1 MIFLNPAILIGLLA
15 ASIPILIHLLN
26 LRQRRRVAFSSLMLL
41 KQIQSSSLKRFK
53 IREWILL
60 AIRTLSIFF
69 LVAVFSKPVFPSLQA
84 GSGFSTQTK
93 TSALIIL
100 DVSPSM
106 SYRDAFGND
115 VFRQAKSAA
124 LRVLDYFSE
133 SDEIFIVFSNSLQE
147 PIAQSASEAK
157 KMLAQSSVSAF
168 GIPLQTLIEK
178 GSEWLQNAAH
188 LSREMYVISDF
199 QRTGV
204 LTGDSLKFNLK
215 FNAQGINVFL
225 IDAAL
230 KKQENIGISEA
241 DVLTKVFEPQ
251 KPIRVKASA
260 IQTGELKKEVEVKWT
275 LDKKI
280 AAQGAIQFDGQVG
293 ETVLTASPTRTGFL
307 SGSLEL
313 SKDNLELDNQR
324 YLAFHIPERIRVC
337 LAYSDERECVYVKL
351 ALESFYEGKFFELT
365 LAPESSLD
373 SRSFAEFDMLIFCGV
388 KNLSSS
394 TIQKTTTFVEQG
406 GGLLL
411 FAPLNAPLAAY
422 NDLLKRLGGGELKSL
437 TLSQPA
443 AIDKIEI
450 QHPIFEGMFASKQKL
465 QSQLTASESGIGTI
479 FKTNEYLKSPTE
491 SRVLGYQTNKNFLTT
506 SRFGNGAF
514 ALCPTLP
521 TQEATNFALQPLFT
535 PILYRAIFTAAV
547 ATQAKNESFIIGEEA
562 SLVLPSSVSGSD
574 ELRIEKPSG
583 KIVIPTLQYRTGV
596 SRLFIT
602 PTLYDELGIYRL
614 SKMRGDEPITLAE
627 FAINLSPKESIL
639 EKIETKL
646 LKEIFLNAGVEKTR
660 LAFADASEKLDEIS
674 EMISGSRYGLSVWKP
689 LLLVVVLLLV
699 AESIL
704 GRKTEA

>member
-26 LRQRRRVAFSSLMLL
+26 LRQRRRVEFSSLMLL
-41 KQIQSSSLKRFK
+41 KQIQTSSLKRFK

-60 AIRTLSIFF
+60 AIRSLIIFF
-69 LVAVFSKPVFPSLQA
+69 LVATFSKPVFPSLQA

-93 TSALIIL
+93 TSAMIIL

-168 GIPLQTLIEK
+168 GIPLQTCIEK
-178 GSEWLQNAAH
+178 GVAWLNQSTH
-188 LSREMYVISDF
+188 LNRELYVISDF
-199 QRTGV
+199 QRTGT
-204 LTGDSLKFNLK
+204 LTSDSLKL
-215 FNAQGINVFL
+215 NAQGINLFL
-225 IDAAL
+225 IHVAP
-230 KKQENIGISEA
+230 KTQENIGFGEVDI
-241 DVLTKVFEPQ
+241 LTKVFEPQ

-260 IQTGELKKEVEVKWT
+260 SQMGEPKKEVEVKWT

-293 ETVLTASPTRTGFL
+293 ETVLAASPTRTGFL
-307 SGSLEL
+307 SGNLEL
-313 SKDNLELDNQR
+313 PKDNLELDNQH
-324 YLAFHIPERIRVC
+324 YLAFHIPERMRVC
-337 LAYSDERECVYVKL
+337 LAYSDERECRYVKL
-351 ALESFYEGKFFELT
+351 ALESFFEGKFFELT

-373 SRSFAEFDMLIFCGV
+373 SRSFSAFDVLIFCGV
-388 KNLSSS
+388 KNLTAA
-394 TIQKTTTFVEQG
+394 TIQKTVAFVEQG

-411 FAPLNAPLAAY
+411 FAPITAPLNAH
-422 NDLLKRLGGGELKSL
+422 NDLLKRLGGGELKPT
-437 TLSQPA
+437 TLAQPA
-443 AIDKIEI
+443 PIDNIEI
-450 QHPIFEGMFASKQKL
+450 QHPIFEGIFTSKQKL
-465 QSQLTASESGIGTI
+465 QSQLSASESGIGTL
-479 FKTNEYLKSPTE
+479 FKINDYLKSPVE
-491 SRVLGYQTNKNFLTT
+491 SRALGYQVNKNFLTT
-506 SRFGNGAF
+506 SRFGSGGF
-514 ALCPTLP
+514 VVCPTVP
-521 TQEATNFALQPLFT
+521 TEEATNFILQPLFA
-535 PILYRAIFTAAV
+535 PILYRAIFTTAV

-562 SLVLPSSVSGSD
+562 SFVLPSSISASD
-574 ELRIEKPSG
+574 ELRVEKPSG
-583 KIVIPTLQYRTGV
+583 KIVVPSVQFRAGA

-602 PTLYDELGIYRL
+602 PALYDELGIYRVF
-614 SKMRGDEPITLAE
+614 KIVGDETLTQAE
-627 FAINLSPKESIL
+627 FAINLSPKESLL
-639 EKIETKL
+639 EKISTPELKEVL
-646 LKEIFLNAGVEKTR
+646 LKAGMEPER

-674 EMISGSRYGLSVWKP
+674 EMISGSRYGLAIWKP
-689 LLLVVVLLLV
+689 LLLLVVILLI

>member
-1 MIFLNPAILIGLLA
+1 MIFLNPVILIGLLA
-15 ASIPILIHLLN
+15 ASIPVLIHLLN

-41 KQIQSSSLKRFK
+41 KQIQTSSLKRFK

-69 LVAVFSKPVFPSLQA
+69 LVAMFSKPVFPSLQA

-157 KMLAQSSVSAF
+157 KMLAQSSVSAC
-168 GIPLQTLIEK
+168 GIPLQTSIEK
-178 GSEWLQNAAH
+178 GAEWLQNATH

-204 LTGDSLKFNLK
+204 LTGDSLKL
-215 FNAQGINVFL
+215 NAQGINMFL

-251 KPIRVKASA
+251 KPIRVKTSA
-260 IQTGELKKEVEVKWT
+260 IQTGEPKKEAEVKWT

-280 AAQGAIQFDGQVG
+280 AAQGAVQFDGQVG

-313 SKDNLELDNQR
+313 PKDNLEFDNQR
-324 YLAFHIPERIRVC
+324 YLAFNIPERIRVC

-373 SRSFAEFDMLIFCGV
+373 SRSFAAFDMLIFCGV

-422 NDLLKRLGGGELKSL
+422 NDLLKRLGGGELKSQA
-437 TLSQPA
+437 LSQPV
-443 AIDKIEI
+443 AIDKIEV

-562 SLVLPSSVSGSD
+562 SLVLPSSVSASD

-583 KIVIPTLQYRTGV
+583 KIVIPTLQYRTGA

-614 SKMRGDEPITLAE
+614 SKTVGDKSVTLAE
-627 FAINLSPKESIL
+627 FALNLSPKESML

-689 LLLVVVLLLV
+689 LLLIVVLLLV
-699 AESIL
+699 AESVL
-704 GRKTEA
+704 GRKIEA

>member
-26 LRQRRRVAFSSLMLL
+26 LRQRRRVEFSSLMLL

-60 AIRTLSIFF
+60 AIRSLIIFF
-69 LVAVFSKPVFPSLQA
+69 LVATFSKPVFPSMQA

-93 TSALIIL
+93 TSAMIIL

-157 KMLAQSSVSAF
+157 KTMAQATVAMF
-168 GIPLQTLIEK
+168 GVPLQTCVEK
-178 GSEWLQNAAH
+178 GVVWLNQSTH
-188 LSREMYVISDF
+188 LNREMYVISDF

-204 LTGDSLKFNLK
+204 FTGDSLKL
-215 FNAQGINVFL
+215 NAQGINLFL
-225 IDAAL
+225 IDVAP
-230 KKQENIGISEA
+230 KIQENIGISEV

-260 IQTGELKKEVEVKWT
+260 RQTGKSIKEVEVKWA

-280 AAQGAIQFDGQVG
+280 AAQGAIQLEAQSG
-293 ETVLTASPTRTGFL
+293 EIVLTALPTRTGFL
-307 SGSLEL
+307 SGELEL
-313 SKDNLELDNQR
+313 PKDNLEIDNNH
-324 YLAFHIPERIRVC
+324 YLAFHIPEKMRVC
-337 LAYSDERECVYVKL
+337 LAYSDERECAYVKL
-351 ALESFYEGKFFELT
+351 ALESFFEGNFFELT

-373 SRSFAEFDMLIFCGV
+373 SRSFAPFDVMIFCGV

-394 TIQKTTTFVEQG
+394 TIQKTATFVEQG
-406 GGLLL
+406 GGLL
-411 FAPLNAPLAAY
+411 FFAPINAPLNAH
-422 NDLLKRLGGGELKSL
+422 NDLLKRLGGGELKPL
-437 TLSQPA
+437 TLSQPT
-443 AIDKIEI
+443 AIDKVEV

-465 QSQLTASESGIGTI
+465 QSQLASSESGIGTI
-479 FKTNEYLKSPTE
+479 FKTNEYLKSLVE
-491 SRVLGYQTNKNFLTT
+491 SRILGYQTNKNFLTM
-506 SRFGNGAF
+506 SRFGNGAYVV
-514 ALCPTLP
+514 CPTLP
-521 TQEATNFALQPLFT
+521 TQEATNFVLQPLFT

-547 ATQAKNESFIIGEEA
+547 ATRAKNESFIVGEEA
-562 SLVLPSSVSGSD
+562 SLMLASSVSASD

-583 KIVIPTLQYRTGV
+583 KVVIPTVQYRTGA

-639 EKIETKL
+639 EKIEERA
-646 LKEIFLNAGVEKTR
+646 LKEIFLNAGFEETR
-660 LAFADASEKLDEIS
+660 LAIADASEKLDGIS
-674 EMISGSRYGLSVWKP
+674 EMISGSRYGLAIWKP
-689 LLLVVVLLLV
+689 LLFAVVLLLV